1 VDFKIKL
8 IAFICGAVFAILI
21 AHQIRRTRISPS
33 CSILWLGIAGFLLS
47 VPAFDGFY
55 RWIANTV
62 IGIVDAR
69 HIIYIVLIGFLL
81 VYTFYLTSIIMRL
94 NDQVQNL
101 ISYTSILESR
111 IKEDKGHGVYTTI

>member
-1 VDFKIKL
+1 MDFKIKL
-8 IAFICGAVFAILI
+8 IAFISGAIFAALI
-21 AHQIRRTRISPS
+21 VHQIRRTRISPS

-55 RWIANTV
+55 RWIATTV

-69 HIIYIVLIGFLL
+69 HVIYIVLLGFLL
-81 VYTFYLTSIIMRL
+81 IYTFYLTALIMRL
-94 NDQVQNL
+94 SDQVQNL

-111 IKEDKGHGVYTTI
+111 VREDKEHGVYPTI